1 MLCYFALKY
10 NALLF
15 NVLGISM
22 CHVSMCLY
30 FFKCQI
36 NMPFLFALLLMHG
49 LVTLLALPV
58 SLTLDDRSQML

>member
-1 MLCYFALKY
+1 
-10 NALLF
+10 
-15 NVLGISM
+15 M

-49 LVTLLALPV
+49 LVTLLALLV

>member
-1 MLCYFALKY
+1 MLIYVVLLLKY
-10 NALLF
+10 NAILF
-15 NVLGISM
+15 NVLGS
-22 CHVSMCLY
+22 SMCLY

-49 LVTLLALPV
+49 LVTVLALAV